1 MELGCFISPLCW
13 WVVFFFVV
21 KVARAV
27 SVCFFCSV
35 VTPLRKDQ
43 LSEMSPGLYRSAN
56 MWHIQAGFPA
66 AWTPSECELQ
76 GCLVMY
82 FIFGLIWNLK
92 GYTKSGNRLWS
103 LQGTQY
109 VPFFFFFP
117 PKSFFSCLHLLPLS
131 NLCTGKS
138 NKATECSES
147 LPLNR
152 NSEGGSG
159 QHLPISHTQKDSSTE
174 ITKAM
179 VFLFWVGLF
188 PSKKGSRKYQ
198 EITFLENY

>member
-1 MELGCFISPLCW
+1 MLGD
-13 WVVFFFVV
+13 VFHLWTYL
-21 KVARAV
+21 K
-27 SVCFFCSV
+27 
-35 VTPLRKDQ
+35 
-43 LSEMSPGLYRSAN
+43 SEGLYKE
-56 MWHIQAGFPA
+56 WEQALEP
-66 AWTPSECELQ
+66 T
-76 GCLVMY
+76 
-82 FIFGLIWNLK
+82 
-92 GYTKSGNRLWS
+92 GNPVCS
-103 LQGTQY
+103 
-109 VPFFFFFP
+109 FFFFFS

>member
-109 VPFFFFFP
+109 VPFFFFSP
-117 PKSFFSCLHLLPLS
+117 PSPFSLVYIFCLSLIYALASPTKQLS
-131 NLCTGKS
+131 V
-138 NKATECSES
+138 A
-147 LPLNR
+147 
-152 NSEGGSG
+152 
-159 QHLPISHTQKDSSTE
+159 SHSHSTE
-174 ITKAM
+174 TLKEEVDSTYLFHILRKIPAQKLLRPWSSCSGWAF
-179 VFLFWVGLF
+179 FLQRKEVGNI
-188 PSKKGSRKYQ
+188 RKSHS
-198 EITFLENY
+198 